1 MLCNKATYEIMTPED
16 VGAPGSQLVLGKH
29 SGKHAFRKRL
39 EDLGYNLTETQVGEA
54 FSLFKELSDK
64 KEMVTDGDLEALV
77 VDDILAVVPSQ
88 RFVLKDFSVNL
99 AGKGR
104 ATASV
109 TLHDGTE
116 ERSDA
121 ATGNGPVNAS
131 YAAMMRIVGFKP
143 ELVSYKITA
152 VSEKSDAVGEA
163 DIVLKTDKLVARG
176 RGASTDVIEASIK
189 AYVNAV
195 NRLYQLAA
203 AKGVTLHASNAA

>member
-1 MLCNKATYEIMTPED
+1 
-16 VGAPGSQLVLGKH
+16 
-29 SGKHAFRKRL
+29 
-39 EDLGYNLTETQVGEA
+39 VGEA
-54 FSLFKELSDK
+54 FALFKELSDK

-77 VDDILAVVPSQ
+77 VDDILAVVPSR
-88 RFVLKDFSVNL
+88 RFVLKDFSVSL

-109 TLHDGTE
+109 TLPRRHGGE
-116 ERSDA
+116 ERRRNGKRPRERLLCGDDA
-121 ATGNGPVNAS
+121 HRGLQART
-131 YAAMMRIVGFKP
+131 REFTR
-143 ELVSYKITA
+143 ITA
-152 VSEKSDAVGEA
+152 VSEQSDAVGEA
-163 DIVLKTDKLVARG
+163 DIVLKTDNLVARG